1 MGSPESSFPAAGKQ
15 PLALVSTI
23 LTCVEQS
30 MADWAAGVSQA
41 CQLAVTEFLHRVSVK
56 ELATTTSHPLFDLSP
71 TIRLL
76 FPQAE
81 GKGERDDRDGTL
93 QEGTLPV
100 TTCNP
105 ILID

>member
-23 LTCVEQS
+23 LACVEQG

-41 CQLAVTEFLHRVSVK
+41 RRLAVTEFLHRVSVR
-56 ELATTTSHPLFDLSP
+56 ELAMTTGHPLFDLP
-71 TIRLL
+71 RTTRLL

-81 GKGERDDRDGTL
+81 GKGERDDRNCTL

-100 TTCNP
+100 TTCNS